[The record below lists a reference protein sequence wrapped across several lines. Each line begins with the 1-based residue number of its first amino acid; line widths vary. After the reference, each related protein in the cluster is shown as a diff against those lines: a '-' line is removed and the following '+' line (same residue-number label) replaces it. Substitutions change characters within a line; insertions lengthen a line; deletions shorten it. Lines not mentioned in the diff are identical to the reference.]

1 MLPFREFIE
10 SSYDDLV
17 EAADL
22 NYTEDSRGAN
32 YCNAWWC
39 FAEVTS
45 KEPFDYP
52 IFFAEAGQV
61 GYKRTTRHPEGI
73 EQPNDLFRT
82 DAEGNIVIDTEN
94 PQTILDHLRAQR
106 LLF

>member
-1 MLPFREFIE
+1 MVDGVHLN
-10 SSYDDLV
+10 DLV

-22 NYTEDSRGAN
+22 NHSDDPRGRS

-45 KEPFDYP
+45 QAPFDYR
-52 IFFAEAGQV
+52 IFFAEATHV

-73 EQPNDLFRT
+73 DQANDLFST
-82 DAEGNIVIDTEN
+82 DANGDVIIDTEN
-94 PQTILDHLRAQR
+94 PQTILDELRSR
-106 LLF
+106 KSFS